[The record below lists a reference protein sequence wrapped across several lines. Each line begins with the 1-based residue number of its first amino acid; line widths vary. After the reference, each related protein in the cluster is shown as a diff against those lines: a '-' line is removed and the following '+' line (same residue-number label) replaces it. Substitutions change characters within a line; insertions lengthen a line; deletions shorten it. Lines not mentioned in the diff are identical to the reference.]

1 MSEYY
6 GVTRSEE
13 YLAHYG
19 IKGMKWGV
27 RKAIYNKNGKALERH
42 YRKASKH
49 LAKLED
55 IGNNPQKYAAKSLA
69 YGAAA
74 IGTGTIAAKAHKKL
88 TAPDIMPAKKAQEKV
103 QWRWHSFAPDY
114 GAQRA
119 SQAEMA
125 VVAAAAESLAKKT
138 KYGGAIGVAGLGAL
152 SGLNAYRAINARK
165 YRDKAHDFR
174 KAMKESF
181 KGTPYEH
188 LNGIPLPKKKKR
200 R

>member
-1 MSEYY
+1 
-6 GVTRSEE
+6 
-13 YLAHYG
+13 
-19 IKGMKWGV
+19 MKWGV
-27 RKAIYNKNGKALERH
+27 RKAIYNKNEKALERH

-74 IGTGTIAAKAHKKL
+74 IGTGTLVAKTKSKAIPPDIMPKASRTVESNPIRFLVSRLSASDSSKKIAAKA
-88 TAPDIMPAKKAQEKV
+88 
-103 QWRWHSFAPDY
+103 
-114 GAQRA
+114 
-119 SQAEMA
+119 
-125 VVAAAAESLAKKT
+125 AAEALRT
-138 KYGGAIGVAGLGAL
+138 KYGGIAAGVGIAGLGAL
-152 SGLNAYRAINARK
+152 SGLNAYRAVNARK